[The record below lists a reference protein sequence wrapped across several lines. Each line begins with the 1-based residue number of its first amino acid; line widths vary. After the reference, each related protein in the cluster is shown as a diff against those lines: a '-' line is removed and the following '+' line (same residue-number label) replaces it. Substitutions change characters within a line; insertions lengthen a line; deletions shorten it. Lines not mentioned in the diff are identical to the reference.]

1 MPKTADVNTDKIRNA
16 TDAATVISWR
26 CSCGEQRDS
35 MDDLGIH
42 QAETAHS
49 GMWMMDGET
58 EVEVD
63 GERAILK
70 KGPLREQLNETFE
83 RPDYRDPPVPNEW
96 VLAAQKAIDENEHQL
111 GGLTAGKK
119 CPGVELIDG
128 VEVPCP
134 HITAMRTVRINTC
147 NLEHKHSET
156 LFQLCLI
163 HGLRYLAAG
172 LSPAGNGPLFENA

>member
-1 MPKTADVNTDKIRNA
+1 MPKTLEVNTDKIVN
-16 TDAATVISWR
+16 AATESVILWR
-26 CSCGEQRDS
+26 CSCGEQFDS
-35 MDDLGIH
+35 QDDLGLH
-42 QAETAHS
+42 HAATAHS
-49 GMWMMDGET
+49 GMWLLDGEA
-58 EVEVD
+58 EMEVD
-63 GERAILK
+63 GERAKVIFD
-70 KGPLREQLNETFE
+70 GPEETK
-83 RPDYRDPPVPNEW
+83 PPWRDPPIPSEW

-119 CPGVELIDG
+119 CPGIELIDG

-134 HITAMRTVRINTC
+134 HITAMRTVRINMC

-172 LSPAGNGPLFENA
+172 IQPAGNGPLFS